1 MKGLYSKVI
10 IDGVPYEL
18 TTKRDLGES
27 TVTCSRRHSATLV
40 AFFDT
45 MQGTIEAYTTD
56 FLK

>member
-10 IDGVPYEL
+10 IDGVPYEM
-18 TTKRDLGES
+18 TTHRMQGES
-27 TVTCSRRHSATLV
+27 TVACAQRHGAALS